1 MACLGLA
8 VHRLGGLADFFAPAP
23 DCSYD
28 RTLRAVW
35 RRRPLGKVILRDL
48 AATAGGLS
56 SYRSPNAIKS
66 RRSGCCENCFDVRA
80 FVPKAIVT
88 DKLRAAENFMR
99 KYDI

>member
-1 MACLGLA
+1 VAPLAYLGLA
-8 VHRLGGLADFFAPAP
+8 VLDPGGLADFFAPAP

-56 SYRSPNAIKS
+56 SYRFGMVGILAGI
-66 RRSGCCENCFDVRA
+66 RQTV
-80 FVPKAIVT
+80 
-88 DKLRAAENFMR
+88 
-99 KYDI
+99 